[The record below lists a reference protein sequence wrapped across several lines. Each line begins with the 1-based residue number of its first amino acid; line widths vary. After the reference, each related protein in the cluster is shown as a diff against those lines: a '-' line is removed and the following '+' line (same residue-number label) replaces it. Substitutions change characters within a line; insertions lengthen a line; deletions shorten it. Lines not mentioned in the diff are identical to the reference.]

1 MKKIWVSALFFAA
14 LVAWNGLAAGGSPA
28 FVMRID
34 DNHSPKEWQSVCD
47 AFEKYGFRCTFAVV
61 SAKLSEPQGACLK
74 ELAARGHE
82 IADHTP
88 EHTLVSMGCKDAAEF
103 ERVRGLPFVHNSD
116 AAGRRVFFNCIADD
130 SHPANRKIRAKIVSG
145 RLVPAKEMKVQTYT
159 FLKLPAHEGVY
170 AVKSGKDGLTLY
182 NFWGRK
188 LDEPLDVDECEM
200 IAYDKLALRIEEG
213 AVRELARTTR
223 ERFDHFGIPRPRSW
237 IAPGGWFP
245 WLSQDTV
252 ERIYG
257 REFGYIAAGSS
268 VGGAKSHECRWN
280 MHYNAMYYFD
290 QGPDITPEELVGRIE
305 KVLAKGGDYI
315 LLSHMWTKNL
325 PGKFPEYMEKTGR
338 FARLLS
344 ERKIRVMT
352 LSELVE
358 ERFGKCAEKPK

>member
-1 MKKIWVSALFFAA
+1 MIKPINFSVFFAA

-34 DNHSPKEWQSVCD
+34 DNHSPKQWQSVCD
-47 AFEKYGFRCTFAVV
+47 VFEKYGFRCTFAVV
-61 SAKLSEPQGACLK
+61 AAKLSEPQGACLK

-88 EHTLVSMGCKDAAEF
+88 EHTLVSMSCKDAAEF
-103 ERVRGLPFVHNSD
+103 ERVSGLPFVHNSD
-116 AAGRRVFFNCIADD
+116 AVGRRVFFNCVADD

-145 RLVPAKEMKVQTYT
+145 RLVPAKKMKVQTYT
-159 FLKLPAHEGVY
+159 FLKLPSRDGVY
-170 AVKSGKDGLTLY
+170 AVKPGKDGLTIY

-188 LDEPLDVDECEM
+188 LDDLLDVDECEM
-200 IAYDKLALRIEEG
+200 IVYDRLALRIEEG

-245 WLSQDTV
+245 WLRQETV

-268 VGGAKSHECRWN
+268 VGGTEWRGSRWD
-280 MHYNAMYYFD
+280 MRYNAMYYFD
-290 QGPDITPEELVGRIE
+290 QGTDVTPEELIDQIE
-305 KVLAKGGDYI
+305 KVLAKGRDYI
-315 LLSHMWTKNL
+315 LLSHMSTKKL
-325 PGKFPEYMEKTGR
+325 PRKFPEYLEKTDR

-344 ERKIRVMT
+344 ERKIRVLT

-358 ERFGKCAEKPK
+358 ERFGRQQKESL